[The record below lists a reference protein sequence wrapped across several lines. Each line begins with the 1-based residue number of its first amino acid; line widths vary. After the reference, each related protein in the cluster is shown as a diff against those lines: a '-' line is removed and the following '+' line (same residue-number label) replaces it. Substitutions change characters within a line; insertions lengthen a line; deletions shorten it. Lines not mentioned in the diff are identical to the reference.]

1 MLAILISNMT
11 KLDKHHQKSSLYQ
24 ESQLIIVI
32 DLKQLTITNKALFL
46 IIWQNLTSITK
57 NHLWIK
63 SPRVKLMIE
72 LKQLTITN
80 KVLFLITI
88 VLKGVLTYN
97 KISFS
102 HHIDC
107 GRYNTSYYI
116 ITYILNFLDCVPVE
130 KFYSNFAVYE
140 YWN

>member
-1 MLAILISNMT
+1 MLAILVSNMT
-11 KLDKHHQKSSLYQ
+11 KHDKHHQKSSLYQ

-46 IIWQNLTSITK
+46 IIWQNFTSITK

-88 VLKGVLTYN
+88 VLKGVLT
-97 KISFS
+97 
-102 HHIDC
+102 
-107 GRYNTSYYI
+107 
-116 ITYILNFLDCVPVE
+116 
-130 KFYSNFAVYE
+130 
-140 YWN
+140 